1 MAGDGLVSLIRD
13 LVMAQASHVAMSAEE
28 VARAIKEVC
37 KAFNWV
43 EVQEERAQELAKESA
58 ISGVDSIGRSRLI
71 CLECGR

>member
-1 MAGDGLVSLIRD
+1 
-13 LVMAQASHVAMSAEE
+13 MSAEE